1 MKIGYLIKVRP
12 DLEDI
17 VPEDVEEYV
26 QVSVGENGLYSDED
40 LEKVIDVDAFIIGM
54 EPVNEQILS
63 AATNVKIAQRLG
75 VGYETFDLKATAERQ
90 IPACNIEGVNKEAVA
105 EHNMALMLALSKKLP
120 QASALTESADWS
132 AARTLSDGAF
142 ELKGLTLGIV
152 GFGDTGSSLA
162 KRARPFEMDI
172 IYSEIRE
179 VNEGVA
185 NQLGAKRVS
194 HEELFKT
201 SDIVCICTNL
211 NDTSRNLVNGE
222 ALALMNSRT
231 TLICCARGGILDEAA
246 VASALKSGQILQ
258 AGIDVFETE
267 PIEPGNPLIG
277 IDNCILTSHVAG
289 VTKPTSAR
297 IWEWA
302 HENVRA
308 VVVKGERPR
317 WIRNGV

>member
-40 LEKVIDVDAFIIGM
+40 LEKVKDVDAFIIGM

-75 VGYETFDLKATAERQ
+75 VGYETLDLKATAERQ

-120 QASALTESADWS
+120 QASALTESADWP

-185 NQLGAKRVS
+185 SQLGAKRVS

-211 NDTSRNLVNGE
+211 NDTRRNLVSGE

>member
-40 LEKVIDVDAFIIGM
+40 LEKVKDVDAFIIGM

-120 QASALTESADWS
+120 QAAALTESADWP
-132 AARTLSDGAF
+132 AARTLSDSAF

-179 VNEGVA
+179 VNEDVA
-185 NQLGAKRVS
+185 SQLGAKRVS
-194 HEELFKT
+194 HEELFKR

-267 PIEPGNPLIG
+267 PIEPDNPLIG

-289 VTKPTSAR
+289 VTKPTSGR

-302 HENVRA
+302 HENVRS
-308 VVVKGERPR
+308 VVKKGQRPR

>member
-26 QVSVGENGLYSDED
+26 QVSVGENGLYSDEN
-40 LEKVIDVDAFIIGM
+40 LEKVKDVDAFIIGM

-120 QASALTESADWS
+120 QASALTESADWP

-185 NQLGAKRVS
+185 SQLGAKRVS

-267 PIEPGNPLIG
+267 PIESDNSLIG

>member
-40 LEKVIDVDAFIIGM
+40 LEKVKDVDAFIIGM

-120 QASALTESADWS
+120 QASALTESADWP

-179 VNEGVA
+179 VNEDVA
-185 NQLGAKRVS
+185 SQLGAKRVS

-211 NDTSRNLVNGE
+211 NDTSRNLVNSE

>member
-40 LEKVIDVDAFIIGM
+40 LEKVKDVDAFIIGM

-120 QASALTESADWS
+120 QASALTESADWP

-185 NQLGAKRVS
+185 SQLGAKRVS

-231 TLICCARGGILDEAA
+231 TVICCARGGILDEAA

-267 PIEPGNPLIG
+267 PIESDNPRIG

>member
-1 MKIGYLIKVRP
+1 
-12 DLEDI
+12 
-17 VPEDVEEYV
+17 
-26 QVSVGENGLYSDED
+26 
-40 LEKVIDVDAFIIGM
+40 
-54 EPVNEQILS
+54 
-63 AATNVKIAQRLG
+63 
-75 VGYETFDLKATAERQ
+75 LKATAERQ

-120 QASALTESADWS
+120 QASALTESADWP

-185 NQLGAKRVS
+185 SQLGAKRVS

-211 NDTSRNLVNGE
+211 NDTSRNLVNGK

-231 TLICCARGGILDEAA
+231 TLICCARGGILDEVA
-246 VASALKSGQILQ
+246 VASALKSNQILQ

-267 PIEPGNPLIG
+267 PIEPDNPLIG

>member
-40 LEKVIDVDAFIIGM
+40 LEKVKDVDAFIIGM

-75 VGYETFDLKATAERQ
+75 VGYETLDLKATAERQ

-105 EHNMALMLALSKKLP
+105 EHNMALILALSKKLP
-120 QASALTESADWS
+120 QASALTESADWP

-172 IYSEIRE
+172 IYSEIRK

-185 NQLGAKRVS
+185 SQLGAKRVS
-194 HEELFKT
+194 H
-201 SDIVCICTNL
+201 VC
-211 NDTSRNLVNGE
+211 DEG
-222 ALALMNSRT
+222 
-231 TLICCARGGILDEAA
+231 RG
-246 VASALKSGQILQ
+246 V
-258 AGIDVFETE
+258 
-267 PIEPGNPLIG
+267 
-277 IDNCILTSHVAG
+277 
-289 VTKPTSAR
+289 
-297 IWEWA
+297 
-302 HENVRA
+302 
-308 VVVKGERPR
+308 
-317 WIRNGV
+317 

>member
-40 LEKVIDVDAFIIGM
+40 LEKVKDVDAFIIGM

-120 QASALTESADWS
+120 QASALTESADWP

-185 NQLGAKRVS
+185 SQLGAKRVS

-211 NDTSRNLVNGE
+211 NDKSRNLVNGE

>member
-1 MKIGYLIKVRP
+1 M
-12 DLEDI
+12 
-17 VPEDVEEYV
+17 PEDVEEYV

-40 LEKVIDVDAFIIGM
+40 LEKVKDVDAFIIGM

-120 QASALTESADWS
+120 QASALTESADWP

-172 IYSEIRE
+172 IYLSLIHISE
-179 VNEGVA
+179 
-185 NQLGAKRVS
+185 
-194 HEELFKT
+194 
-201 SDIVCICTNL
+201 
-211 NDTSRNLVNGE
+211 
-222 ALALMNSRT
+222 
-231 TLICCARGGILDEAA
+231 
-246 VASALKSGQILQ
+246 
-258 AGIDVFETE
+258 
-267 PIEPGNPLIG
+267 
-277 IDNCILTSHVAG
+277 
-289 VTKPTSAR
+289 PT
-297 IWEWA
+297 
-302 HENVRA
+302 
-308 VVVKGERPR
+308 RPY
-317 WIRNGV
+317 

>member
-40 LEKVIDVDAFIIGM
+40 LEKVKDVDAFIIGM

-120 QASALTESADWS
+120 QASALTESADWP

-185 NQLGAKRVS
+185 SQLGAKRVS

-267 PIEPGNPLIG
+267 PIEPDNPLIG